1 MGMSHPTA
9 SSLLTQTSPAL
20 PIDWYFDP
28 KIYALEQELL
38 FKRGANYVGHELMT
52 PNTGDFNVLDWLH
65 GGGKMLVNNANGI
78 ELLSNVCR
86 HRQAQM
92 LQARGSTKDQ
102 AQHIVCPFHRWTY
115 DTQGQLVGAP
125 QFPNNPC
132 LHLNKT
138 PLSNWNG
145 LLFAGP
151 RDIHSDLA
159 KLGVAAD
166 MDFSG
171 FVYEST
177 QITEYKFNWKTFIEV
192 YLEDYHVVPYHPG
205 LGNFVNCDELKWEYG
220 EMYSV
225 QTVGVQ
231 DHLSTPG
238 SAVYNRW
245 HQQVKRYREGRD
257 PAHGA
262 IWLTYYPALMVE
274 WYPHTLVVS
283 NIIPTGVDSC
293 LNVVEFYYPEDIALF
308 ERDFVEAEQ
317 AAYRETAVE
326 DDDICY
332 GMQKGRKALYEQGL
346 SQAGPYQ
353 SPMEDGMVHF
363 HEWLRR
369 MIEPH
374 L

>member
-1 MGMSHPTA
+1 
-9 SSLLTQTSPAL
+9 
-20 PIDWYFDP
+20 
-28 KIYALEQELL
+28 
-38 FKRGANYVGHELMT
+38 
-52 PNTGDFNVLDWLH
+52 
-65 GGGKMLVNNANGI
+65 
-78 ELLSNVCR
+78 
-86 HRQAQM
+86 
-92 LQARGSTKDQ
+92 
-102 AQHIVCPFHRWTY
+102 
-115 DTQGQLVGAP
+115 
-125 QFPNNPC
+125 
-132 LHLNKT
+132 
-138 PLSNWNG
+138 
-145 LLFAGP
+145 
-151 RDIHSDLA
+151 
-159 KLGVAAD
+159 
-166 MDFSG
+166 
-171 FVYEST
+171 
-177 QITEYKFNWKTFIEV
+177 
-192 YLEDYHVVPYHPG
+192 
-205 LGNFVNCDELKWEYG
+205 
-220 EMYSV
+220 MYSV

-231 DHLSTPG
+231 DHLATPG

-245 HQQVKRYREGRD
+245 HQQVKRYRDGKD

-308 ERDFVEAEQ
+308 EREFVEAEQ

-332 GMQKGRKALYEQGL
+332 GMQKGRKALYEQGI

>member
-1 MGMSHPTA
+1 MSDLAA
-9 SSLLTQTSPAL
+9 SSLLTKCSPAL
-20 PIDWYFDP
+20 PVNWYFDP
-28 KIYALEQELL
+28 KIYELELLLL
-38 FKRGANYVGHELMT
+38 FKNGANYVGHELMT
-52 PNTGDFNVLDWLH
+52 PNRGDFHVLDWLH
-65 GGGKMLVNNANGI
+65 DGGKMLVNNPNGV
-78 ELLSNVCR
+78 ELLANVCR

-92 LQARGSTKDQ
+92 LKGRGN
-102 AQHIVCPFHRWTY
+102 AQNIVCPFHRWTY
-115 DTQGQLVGAP
+115 DTHGRLLGAP
-125 QFPNNPC
+125 HFPNTPC
-132 LHLNKT
+132 LHLDKT
-138 PLSNWNG
+138 PLSPWNG

-171 FVYEST
+171 FVYDST

-205 LGNFVNCDELKWEYG
+205 LGQFVNCDQLAWEYG

-225 QTVGVQ
+225 QTVGINK
-231 DHLSTPG
+231 HLAQPG

-245 HQQVKRYREGRD
+245 HQQVKRYRDGQD

-283 NIIPTGVDSC
+283 NIIPTGIDSC

-308 ERDFVEAEQ
+308 EREFVEAEQ
-317 AAYRETAVE
+317 AAYRETAIE

-332 GMQKGRKALYEQGL
+332 GMHKGRKALWEQGI
-346 SQAGPYQ
+346 SQEGPYQ

>member
-20 PIDWYFDP
+20 SIDWYFDP

-65 GGGKMLVNNANGI
+65 GGGKMLVNNSGVDGRRI

-86 HRQAQM
+86 HRQARM
-92 LQARGSTKDQ
+92 LQGKGNAR
-102 AQHIVCPFHRWTY
+102 HIVCPFHRWTY
-115 DTQGQLVGAP
+115 DTHGQLMGAP
-125 QFPNNPC
+125 HFPDNPC

-138 PLSNWNG
+138 ALANWNG

-151 RDIHSDLA
+151 RDIHSDLS

-166 MDFSG
+166 MDFTG
-171 FVYEST
+171 FVYDST

-245 HQQVKRYREGRD
+245 HQQVKRYRDGRD
-257 PAHGA
+257 PTHGA

-308 ERDFVEAEQ
+308 EREFVEAEQ

-332 GMQKGRKALYEQGL
+332 GMHKGRKALYEQGIT
-346 SQAGPYQ
+346 QAGPYQ

>member
-9 SSLLTQTSPAL
+9 SSLLTQTSRAL
-20 PIDWYFDP
+20 SIDWYFDP

-52 PNTGDFNVLDWLH
+52 PNKGDFNVLDWLH

-92 LQARGSTKDQ
+92 LQGRGSTQ
-102 AQHIVCPFHRWTY
+102 NNAQHIVCPFHRWTY
-115 DTQGQLVGAP
+115 DIQGQLVGAP
-125 QFPNNPC
+125 HFPNNPC

-151 RDIHSDLA
+151 RDIHTDLA
-159 KLGVAAD
+159 KLGVASD
-166 MDFSG
+166 MNFDG

-231 DHLSTPG
+231 DHLATPG

-245 HQQVKRYREGRD
+245 HQQVKRYRDGKD

-308 ERDFVEAEQ
+308 EREFVEAEQ

-332 GMQKGRKALYEQGL
+332 GMQKGRKALYEQGI